1 MNRNICVTVS
11 RTIDELLIVV
21 VVAVIT
27 IEKVL
32 VLAGDSHDLGDRLW
46 RLSGVV
52 EVAQAELTHT
62 YHRTARCTAKSA
74 NH

>member
-32 VLAGDSHDLGDRLW
+32 VLAGDSHNLGDRLW

-52 EVAQAELTHT
+52 EVAQAGGEEAAGRPLV
-62 YHRTARCTAKSA
+62 CTGDI
-74 NH
+74 